1 MLLIRY
7 CTYTQNVTCKCET
20 VQCNWEAK
28 KSVKFRNSENMTEKT
43 IKIDL
48 SIYKQEVITATVHK
62 FTDKCFISQSKA
74 DEEIQ
79 VTFTAKS
86 EQLVNFELLE
96 KEFENELIDQQ
107 IRHAT
112 EQKFGHIRNLIVEK
126 AFAPIS

>member
-1 MLLIRY
+1 M
-7 CTYTQNVTCKCET
+7 N
-20 VQCNWEAK
+20 
-28 KSVKFRNSENMTEKT
+28 
-43 IKIDL
+43 
-48 SIYKQEVITATVHK
+48 IYKQEVITATIYK

-107 IRHAT
+107 IRYDT

-126 AFAPIS
+126 AFSSIS